1 MIRNNCAKV
10 SGSYQCR
17 ADSGGQDPRGKCR
30 DKPTIGATFLL
41 ETFANSL
48 QKPRGQKAKLKQVVG
63 SLSRQA
69 EPPAASGGWGRAEGL
84 PDRRS
89 LVNTQVC
96 SRDHQRATSG
106 GGQTNAHKSNM
117 VFPYLHCLPEASL
130 ENCPSPKLS
139 LQLPLLIAYKLINR
153 YV

>member
-1 MIRNNCAKV
+1 MIRNNCVKV

-30 DKPTIGATFLL
+30 DEPTIGATFLL

-48 QKPRGQKAKLKQVVG
+48 QKPRGQKAKPKQVVG
-63 SLSRQA
+63 SLSRPA

-89 LVNTQVC
+89 LVNTHAC

-106 GGQTNAHKSNM
+106 GGKPMLTSLTWCSPTFTACQKPPLRRTARVPDYLYN
-117 VFPYLHCLPEASL
+117 FPYSL
-130 ENCPSPKLS
+130 STS
-139 LQLPLLIAYKLINR
+139 
-153 YV
+153 